1 MIHLSDLGKE
11 LGRSKIVYRPTE
23 RALVGDVV
31 VAPIESPN
39 HLKIT
44 LDSGDVRYIEMSCIV
59 SINGERKK

>member
-1 MIHLSDLGKE
+1 MADLGKS

-23 RALVGDVV
+23 RALIGEVV

-59 SINGERKK
+59 SISGERKNVR